1 MGDGLMAL
9 FGVPLQCPD
18 AATNAVSAAIAM
30 QRRMESVN
38 RDLHSMGMAEIAI
51 GIGINTGTVTVG
63 YIGSEE
69 RTDYTAI
76 GDAVNLAAR
85 LEKQAKAGQII
96 ISRSTRDAIGDRFPV
111 RPSGEVTVK
120 GKALPVQVYEVLW
133 REAEPRSRNTH
144 PGV

>member
-1 MGDGLMAL
+1 L
-9 FGVPLQCPD
+9 
-18 AATNAVSAAIAM
+18 
-30 QRRMESVN
+30 R
-38 RDLHSMGMAEIAI
+38 SMGLSDIAI

-85 LEKQAKAGQII
+85 LEKQAQAGQII
-96 ISRSTRDAIGDRFPV
+96 ISRSTCDFIGDHFPL
-111 RPSGEVTVK
+111 RPAGEVYVK
-120 GKALPVQVYEVLW
+120 GKAHSVQIFEVLW
-133 REAEPRSRNTH
+133 READARARHTD

>member
-1 MGDGLMAL
+1 
-9 FGVPLQCPD
+9 
-18 AATNAVSAAIAM
+18 
-30 QRRMESVN
+30 
-38 RDLHSMGMAEIAI
+38 MGMSDISI

-96 ISRSTRDAIGDRFPV
+96 ISRSTRDIIGDHFPV
-111 RPSGEVTVK
+111 RPAGEVIVK
-120 GKALPVQVYEVLW
+120 GKSHSVQIFEVLW
-133 REAEPRSRNTH
+133 EEAQIPHRSTH